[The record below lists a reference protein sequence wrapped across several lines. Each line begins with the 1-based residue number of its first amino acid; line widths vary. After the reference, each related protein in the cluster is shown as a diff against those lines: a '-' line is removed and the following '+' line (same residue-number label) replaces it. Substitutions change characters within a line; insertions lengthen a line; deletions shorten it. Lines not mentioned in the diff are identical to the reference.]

1 MGLKMDVVTLE
12 SIKRDIKKLSADI
25 ELIKNILIEKYE
37 LSDWAKNE
45 LKKARETPEN
55 EYVGINEII

>member
-1 MGLKMDVVTLE
+1 MEMGTVTLE